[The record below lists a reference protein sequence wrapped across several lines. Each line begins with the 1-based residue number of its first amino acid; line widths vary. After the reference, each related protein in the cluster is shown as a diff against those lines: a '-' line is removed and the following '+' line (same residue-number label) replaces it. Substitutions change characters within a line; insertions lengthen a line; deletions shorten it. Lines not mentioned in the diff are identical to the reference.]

1 MRMGMEDGSGD
12 RNRGQQVQ
20 LGSSRL
26 WEYAAR
32 SHFSLAASLCNSNIS
47 SSNIDIDD
55 ISDRRM
61 SLSSSVCCPVFFFC
75 LPLFGTTHF
84 NDESSGVAVPPIHYE
99 FRL

>member
-1 MRMGMEDGSGD
+1 MTAQDAGQSWQNEDEDGHEDGDGDGSGD

-47 SSNIDIDD
+47 SSNSDIDD

-61 SLSSSVCCPVFFFC
+61 SLSSSVCCPLFFASFW
-75 LPLFGTTHF
+75 
-84 NDESSGVAVPPIHYE
+84 NDT
-99 FRL
+99 F